1 MSLVGPV
8 TYVSPG
14 FPPFASPPFHPD
26 PLLHFRLILP
36 SRLIL
41 LTMSS
46 ISHLSHLFTP
56 FLSPIPFKFDK
67 SSDRLSR
74 LASAPTELESNTLNL
89 LTDRAR
95 SSFQPYYPL
104 HVFRFLTRFRLYR
117 FDILAHLTKWDE
129 FSSREGLVFIYYRFR
144 APLFRDLETKNRKKM
159 TDYNSD
165 VHQKPFFSVLF
176 HS

>member
-1 MSLVGPV
+1 M
-8 TYVSPG
+8 
-14 FPPFASPPFHPD
+14 
-26 PLLHFRLILP
+26 
-36 SRLIL
+36 SRLDSHRLPLPRSTPTHSYISVSSYPAVVSSYSL
-41 LTMSS
+41 CRPTSS

-74 LASAPTELESNTLNL
+74 LASAPTELESNILNL

-129 FSSREGLVFIYYRFR
+129 FSSREGLVF
-144 APLFRDLETKNRKKM
+144 
-159 TDYNSD
+159 
-165 VHQKPFFSVLF
+165 V
-176 HS
+176 

>member
-1 MSLVGPV
+1 
-8 TYVSPG
+8 
-14 FPPFASPPFHPD
+14 
-26 PLLHFRLILP
+26 
-36 SRLIL
+36 
-41 LTMSS
+41 MSS

-74 LASAPTELESNTLNL
+74 LAPAPTELGSNTLNL
-89 LTDRAR
+89 LTDRVR

-104 HVFRFLTRFRLYR
+104 QVFRFLTRFCLYEI
-117 FDILAHLTKWDE
+117 DILAHMTKWDE
-129 FSSREGLVFIYYRFR
+129 FSSREELVFASYRFR
-144 APLFRDLETKNRKKM
+144 APFFRDLETTNRKKM
-159 TDYNSD
+159 TDYNPD